1 MKILKFSSLLQ
12 TCMQGNTHWWLSQ
25 QETGKQFDDYP
36 TISLEFFPPAHQSQR
51 FVFLCGF
58 YKTFFS
64 FLSPRIFSLVMTMMM
79 LIHHAQLLENNN

>member
-12 TCMQGNTHWWLSQ
+12 ACMQGNTHWWLSQ
-25 QETGKQFDDYP
+25 QETGKQFGDYP

-58 YKTFFS
+58 YKTFFFFPIS
-64 FLSPRIFSLVMTMMM
+64 KDFFTCDEDDDADPPCSTSRK
-79 LIHHAQLLENNN
+79 